1 MPIESIHCHV
11 LGAHVTRITG
21 LEGEVVRLICAE
33 YDEPHRRLP
42 AEEGR
47 TPGRAALAVTGA
59 RLRGGA
65 RHQERPMP
73 FVRVMKGSE
82 AGGNTSPMAPTSG
95 FAGLGPR
102 RQRPSS
108 RWRWR

>member
-21 LEGEVVRLICAE
+21 LEGDVVRIICAE
-33 YDEPHRRLP
+33 YDEHHRRVP

-47 TPGRAALAVTGA
+47 TPGRAALAVAGA

-65 RHQERPMP
+65 RYQERPMP
-73 FVRVMKGSE
+73 FVRVMKASE
-82 AGGNTSPMAPTSG
+82 ARGHAV
-95 FAGLGPR
+95 
-102 RQRPSS
+102 
-108 RWRWR
+108 